1 MLSQLYIKNIA
12 VISEASIDFGPRFNV
27 FTGETGAGKT
37 ILVSAINGVL
47 GARMSRDIIRSGEDS
62 AYVSA
67 LFTQLPQDVCAKIE
81 EMGFEMQDD
90 TLLIAREVGSRNLC
104 KVNGRPAT
112 VQLLREIASMLIDV
126 HGQKDNHRLLS
137 PENHIAYIDAFGG
150 LEDCRREY
158 QVLYEKILEVRNQ
171 LERVN
176 RRDREKE
183 HQVDLLTY
191 QIGEIESAALHPGE
205 EEELLLKRDQIANAE
220 RIIRLLSQ
228 SKQLL
233 DGEEEVS
240 GILQMFEELT
250 NNLSQL
256 THFLPQMEP
265 LAMRMEEI
273 GYDLSDC
280 AGDLGNYLDQMDY
293 QPQELEQVEERLDL
307 IYRLKRKYGN
317 SVEEILEYLEK
328 SREQLQQLNLSEEK
342 AQELQEEYLHLKPQV
357 QQAADLLTSRRHKAA
372 KEFLSRVKKELEFLN
387 MPSVRLSVSAGR
399 SGWKPD
405 GQDELEFLIS
415 SNVGEEPKPLAKIA
429 SGGELSRVMLSIK
442 NVLAQKDRV
451 GTAVFDEIDTGVSGK
466 AAQKIGQKLQEVSC
480 NRQVICV
487 THLAQV
493 AVYAD
498 HHLLIEKSE
507 EDGRTYTRIKP
518 LDRQGRVE
526 EIARMISGENLT
538 ETAIQNAREMLSLA
552 DQNLV
557 NNENNPLTIER

>member
-67 LFTQLPQDVCAKIE
+67 LFTQLPQDVCTKIE

-342 AQELQEEYLHLKPQV
+342 AQELQEEYLRLKPQV

-415 SNVGEEPKPLAKIA
+415 SNAGEEPKPLAKIA

-466 AAQKIGQKLQEVSC
+466 AAQKIGQKLQEVAQ

-552 DQNLV
+552 DQNLI

>member
-62 AYVSA
+62 ASVSA
-67 LFTQLPQDVCAKIE
+67 LFTQLPQDVCTKIE

-342 AQELQEEYLHLKPQV
+342 AQELQEEYLRLKPQV

-415 SNVGEEPKPLAKIA
+415 SNAGEEPKPLAKIA

-466 AAQKIGQKLQEVSC
+466 AAQKIGQKLQEVSH

-552 DQNLV
+552 DQNPI

>member
-81 EMGFEMQDD
+81 ERGFEMQDD

-150 LEDCRREY
+150 LENCRREY

-372 KEFLSRVKKELEFLN
+372 KEFLSRVKRELEFLN

-466 AAQKIGQKLQEVSC
+466 AAQKIGQKLQEVSH

>member
-307 IYRLKRKYGN
+307 LYRLKRKYGN

-342 AQELQEEYLHLKPQV
+342 AQELQEEYLRLKPQV
-357 QQAADLLTSRRHKAA
+357 QQAADMLTSRRHKAA

-415 SNVGEEPKPLAKIA
+415 SNAGEEPKPLAKIA

-538 ETAIQNAREMLSLA
+538 ETAIQNAREMISLA

>member
-176 RRDREKE
+176 RHDREKE

-191 QIGEIESAALHPGE
+191 HIGEIESAALHPGE

-342 AQELQEEYLHLKPQV
+342 AQELQEEYLRLKPQV
-357 QQAADLLTSRRHKAA
+357 QQAADMLTSRRHKAA

-415 SNVGEEPKPLAKIA
+415 SNAGEEPKPLAKIA

-466 AAQKIGQKLQEVSC
+466 AAQKIGQKLQEVSH

-493 AVYAD
+493 GVYAG

-538 ETAIQNAREMLSLA
+538 ETAMQNAREMLSLA

>member
-81 EMGFEMQDD
+81 EMVFEMQDD

-176 RRDREKE
+176 RHDREKE

-342 AQELQEEYLHLKPQV
+342 AQELQEEYLRLKPQV
-357 QQAADLLTSRRHKAA
+357 QQAADMLTSRRHKAA

-415 SNVGEEPKPLAKIA
+415 SNAGEEPKPLAKIA

-552 DQNLV
+552 DQNLI

>member
-176 RRDREKE
+176 RHDREKE
-183 HQVDLLTY
+183 HQIDLLTY

-280 AGDLGNYLDQMDY
+280 AGDLGNYLDQMGGGAPGPDLPAQAQIWQLGRGNFRVPGKEPRTVAAAKPVRREGTGAAGRISASKAAGAAGGGHAD
-293 QPQELEQVEERLDL
+293 QPPAQGGQGIFIAGKKRAGISQHAFGAAKCQRRAQRLEAGWTGRAG
-307 IYRLKRKYGN
+307 IFN
-317 SVEEILEYLEK
+317 
-328 SREQLQQLNLSEEK
+328 QLQC
-342 AQELQEEYLHLKPQV
+342 
-357 QQAADLLTSRRHKAA
+357 RRRAEAVGKNC
-372 KEFLSRVKKELEFLN
+372 L
-387 MPSVRLSVSAGR
+387 GR
-399 SGWKPD
+399 RAFPRD
-405 GQDELEFLIS
+405 
-415 SNVGEEPKPLAKIA
+415 A
-429 SGGELSRVMLSIK
+429 
-442 NVLAQKDRV
+442 
-451 GTAVFDEIDTGVSGK
+451 
-466 AAQKIGQKLQEVSC
+466 
-480 NRQVICV
+480 
-487 THLAQV
+487 
-493 AVYAD
+493 
-498 HHLLIEKSE
+498 
-507 EDGRTYTRIKP
+507 
-518 LDRQGRVE
+518 LD
-526 EIARMISGENLT
+526 
-538 ETAIQNAREMLSLA
+538 
-552 DQNLV
+552 
-557 NNENNPLTIER
+557 

>member
-81 EMGFEMQDD
+81 ERGFEMQDD

-466 AAQKIGQKLQEVSC
+466 AAQKIGQKLQEVSH

-538 ETAIQNAREMLSLA
+538 ETAMQNAREMLSLA
-552 DQNLV
+552 DQNLI

>member
-67 LFTQLPQDVCAKIE
+67 LFTQLPQDVCTKIE
-81 EMGFEMQDD
+81 ERGFEMQDD

-176 RRDREKE
+176 RHDREKE

-342 AQELQEEYLHLKPQV
+342 AQELQEEYLRLKPQV
-357 QQAADLLTSRRHKAA
+357 QQVADLLTSRRHKAA

-552 DQNLV
+552 DQNLI

>member
-67 LFTQLPQDVCAKIE
+67 LFTQLPQDVCTKIE

-342 AQELQEEYLHLKPQV
+342 AQELQEEYLRLKPQV

-415 SNVGEEPKPLAKIA
+415 SNAGEEPKPLAKIA

-466 AAQKIGQKLQEVSC
+466 AAQKIGQKLQEVSH

-518 LDRQGRVE
+518 LDQQGRVE

-552 DQNLV
+552 DQNLI

>member
-67 LFTQLPQDVCAKIE
+67 LFTQLPQDVCTKIE

-176 RRDREKE
+176 RHDREKE

-191 QIGEIESAALHPGE
+191 QIGEIESAVLHPGE

-293 QPQELEQVEERLDL
+293 QPQALEQVEERLDL

-342 AQELQEEYLHLKPQV
+342 AQELQEEYLRLKPQV

-466 AAQKIGQKLQEVSC
+466 AAQKIGQKLQEVSH

-518 LDRQGRVE
+518 LDQQGRVE

-552 DQNLV
+552 DQNLI

>member
-67 LFTQLPQDVCAKIE
+67 LFTQLPQDVCTKIE

-342 AQELQEEYLHLKPQV
+342 AQELQEEYLRLKPQV

-415 SNVGEEPKPLAKIA
+415 SNAGEEPKPLAKIA

-466 AAQKIGQKLQEVSC
+466 AAQKIGQKLQEVSH

-552 DQNLV
+552 DQNPI

>member
-150 LEDCRREY
+150 LENCRREY

-176 RRDREKE
+176 RHDREKE

-342 AQELQEEYLHLKPQV
+342 AQELQEEYLRLKPQV
-357 QQAADLLTSRRHKAA
+357 QQAADMLTSRRHKAA

-399 SGWKPD
+399 SGWRPD

-552 DQNLV
+552 DQNPI

>member
-293 QPQELEQVEERLDL
+293 QPQALEQVEERLDL

-342 AQELQEEYLHLKPQV
+342 AQELQEEYLRLKPQV

-466 AAQKIGQKLQEVSC
+466 AAQKIGQKLQEVSH

-552 DQNLV
+552 DQNPI

>member
-81 EMGFEMQDD
+81 ERGFEMQDD

-293 QPQELEQVEERLDL
+293 QPQALEQVEERLDL

-552 DQNLV
+552 DQNLT

>member
-81 EMGFEMQDD
+81 EMGFEMPDD

-150 LEDCRREY
+150 LEDCRRGY

-342 AQELQEEYLHLKPQV
+342 AQELQEEYLRLKPQV

-466 AAQKIGQKLQEVSC
+466 AAQKIGQKLQEVSH

-538 ETAIQNAREMLSLA
+538 ETAMQNAREMLSLA

>member
-293 QPQELEQVEERLDL
+293 QPQALEQVEERLDL
-307 IYRLKRKYGN
+307 IYRRGW
-317 SVEEILEYLEK
+317 
-328 SREQLQQLNLSEEK
+328 RHGPGLSESFVLR
-342 AQELQEEYLHLKPQV
+342 QEGGCYDPSCGDVEVQAGYPQGDGGISRGAPGALRGDPPDPGPAGGGQLRGGQLRRGADLRFRLPGGPGDLQEGPSPCGGVRPV
-357 QQAADLLTSRRHKAA
+357 QGHPHR
-372 KEFLSRVKKELEFLN
+372 
-387 MPSVRLSVSAGR
+387 P
-399 SGWKPD
+399 
-405 GQDELEFLIS
+405 
-415 SNVGEEPKPLAKIA
+415 
-429 SGGELSRVMLSIK
+429 GGGGLGGV
-442 NVLAQKDRV
+442 
-451 GTAVFDEIDTGVSGK
+451 TGG
-466 AAQKIGQKLQEVSC
+466 G
-480 NRQVICV
+480 
-487 THLAQV
+487 
-493 AVYAD
+493 
-498 HHLLIEKSE
+498 
-507 EDGRTYTRIKP
+507 
-518 LDRQGRVE
+518 
-526 EIARMISGENLT
+526 
-538 ETAIQNAREMLSLA
+538 AI
-552 DQNLV
+552 
-557 NNENNPLTIER
+557 

>member
-342 AQELQEEYLHLKPQV
+342 AQELQEEYLRLKPQV

-466 AAQKIGQKLQEVSC
+466 AAQKIGQKLQEVSH

>member
-150 LEDCRREY
+150 LENCRREY
-158 QVLYEKILEVRNQ
+158 QVLYEKILEVRTQ

-176 RRDREKE
+176 RHDRAKE

-342 AQELQEEYLHLKPQV
+342 AQELQEEYLRLKPQV
-357 QQAADLLTSRRHKAA
+357 QQAADMLTSRRHKAA

-415 SNVGEEPKPLAKIA
+415 SNAGEEPKPLAKIA

-466 AAQKIGQKLQEVSC
+466 AAQKIGQKLQEVSH

-538 ETAIQNAREMLSLA
+538 ETAMQNAREMLSLA
-552 DQNLV
+552 DQNLI

>member
-1 MLSQLYIKNIA
+1 
-12 VISEASIDFGPRFNV
+12 
-27 FTGETGAGKT
+27 
-37 ILVSAINGVL
+37 
-47 GARMSRDIIRSGEDS
+47 
-62 AYVSA
+62 
-67 LFTQLPQDVCAKIE
+67 
-81 EMGFEMQDD
+81 
-90 TLLIAREVGSRNLC
+90 
-104 KVNGRPAT
+104 
-112 VQLLREIASMLIDV
+112 
-126 HGQKDNHRLLS
+126 
-137 PENHIAYIDAFGG
+137 
-150 LEDCRREY
+150 
-158 QVLYEKILEVRNQ
+158 
-171 LERVN
+171 
-176 RRDREKE
+176 
-183 HQVDLLTY
+183 
-191 QIGEIESAALHPGE
+191 
-205 EEELLLKRDQIANAE
+205 
-220 RIIRLLSQ
+220 
-228 SKQLL
+228 
-233 DGEEEVS
+233 
-240 GILQMFEELT
+240 
-250 NNLSQL
+250 
-256 THFLPQMEP
+256 
-265 LAMRMEEI
+265 MRMEEI

-307 IYRLKRKYGN
+307 LYRLKRKYGN

-466 AAQKIGQKLQEVSC
+466 AAQKMQEVSC

-498 HHLLIEKSE
+498 HHLLIEKAE
-507 EDGRTYTRIKP
+507 QDGRTFTTIKP
-518 LDRQGRVE
+518 LEGRGRVE

-538 ETAIQNAREMLSLA
+538 ETAIQNAHEMLALA
-552 DQNLV
+552 
-557 NNENNPLTIER
+557 NE

>member
-81 EMGFEMQDD
+81 ERGFEMQDD

-176 RRDREKE
+176 RHDREKE

-342 AQELQEEYLHLKPQV
+342 AQELQEEYLRLKPQV
-357 QQAADLLTSRRHKAA
+357 QQAADMLTSRRHKAA

-415 SNVGEEPKPLAKIA
+415 SNAGEEPKPLAKIA

-552 DQNLV
+552 DQNPI

>member
-342 AQELQEEYLHLKPQV
+342 AQELQEEYLRLKPQV
-357 QQAADLLTSRRHKAA
+357 QQAADMLTSRRHKAA

-415 SNVGEEPKPLAKIA
+415 SNAGEEPKPLAKIA

-518 LDRQGRVE
+518 LDQQGRVE

>member
-150 LEDCRREY
+150 LENCRREY

-176 RRDREKE
+176 RHDREKE

-357 QQAADLLTSRRHKAA
+357 QQAADLLTGRRHKAA

-466 AAQKIGQKLQEVSC
+466 AAQKIGQKLQEVSH

-538 ETAIQNAREMLSLA
+538 ETAMQNAREMLSLA
-552 DQNLV
+552 DQNLI

>member
-12 VISEASIDFGPRFNV
+12 VISEASIDFGPCFNV

-176 RRDREKE
+176 RHDREKE

-342 AQELQEEYLHLKPQV
+342 AQELQEEYLRLKPQV
-357 QQAADLLTSRRHKAA
+357 QQAADMLTSRRHKAA

-415 SNVGEEPKPLAKIA
+415 SNAGEEPKPLAKIA

-466 AAQKIGQKLQEVSC
+466 AAQKIGQKLQEVSH

-518 LDRQGRVE
+518 LDQQGRVE

>member
-176 RRDREKE
+176 RHDREKE

-342 AQELQEEYLHLKPQV
+342 AQELQEEYLRLKPQV
-357 QQAADLLTSRRHKAA
+357 QQAADMLTSRRHKAA
-372 KEFLSRVKKELEFLN
+372 KEFLSRIKK
-387 MPSVRLSVSAGR
+387 
-399 SGWKPD
+399 
-405 GQDELEFLIS
+405 ELEFLIS
-415 SNVGEEPKPLAKIA
+415 SNAGEEPKPLAKIA

-466 AAQKIGQKLQEVSC
+466 AAQKIGQKLQEVSH

-552 DQNLV
+552 DQNLI

>member
-342 AQELQEEYLHLKPQV
+342 AQELQEEYLRLKPQV
-357 QQAADLLTSRRHKAA
+357 QQAADMLTSRRHKAA

-466 AAQKIGQKLQEVSC
+466 AAQKIGQKLQEVSH

-552 DQNLV
+552 DQNLI

>member
-81 EMGFEMQDD
+81 ERGFEMQDD

-466 AAQKIGQKLQEVSC
+466 AAQKIGQKLQEVSH

-518 LDRQGRVE
+518 LDQQGRVE